1 MKNNIFVVDTNILIS
16 AVLFKNSGIR
26 KTFDNVIETGKI
38 AASLETFSE
47 FREILLRPKFDR
59 YVSLESKLSV
69 LKDFEEMLIFF
80 EISESMQSC
89 RDPKDNKFLELAISA
104 NATCIITGDKDLLVL
119 HPFRGIPILYAVD
132 FLLSF

>member
-47 FREILLRPKFDR
+47 FREVLLRPKFDR

-80 EISESMQSC
+80 EISESM
-89 RDPKDNKFLELAISA
+89 
-104 NATCIITGDKDLLVL
+104 
-119 HPFRGIPILYAVD
+119 
-132 FLLSF
+132 